1 MITKVISLGDA
12 VRANGDGVNRCVV
25 CEPTDLFAN
34 MFYIMVKL
42 FLDSDNSSVSC
53 LKGMWLYC
61 FN

>member
-25 CEPTDLFAN
+25 CEPTDLFEN

-42 FLDSDNSSVSC
+42 FLDGDNSSVSC
-53 LKGMWLYC
+53 FERHVVVL
-61 FN
+61 F